1 MTFMP
6 LNPVRET
13 LTLRGYSVFVSFI
26 AAVSLY
32 DAALVLYYSD
42 CIIYLEENPV
52 GLFLIK
58 YNDGNPLLFV
68 LLKLVG
74 TGLVVTAL
82 LRLFSCFRNLAVPVV
97 TGVASV
103 QMALLLYL
111 SFA

>member
-1 MTFMP
+1 MTSMI
-6 LNPVRET
+6 LNPIRRK
-13 LTLRGYSVFVSFI
+13 LTLRSYSVFVGFI

-32 DAALVLYYSD
+32 DAALVLHYSD
-42 CIIYLEENPV
+42 CIIDMEKNPV

-58 YNDGNPLLFV
+58 YNGGNPFLFV
-68 LLKLVG
+68 LVKLVG
-74 TGLVVTAL
+74 TGLVVAAL
-82 LRLFSCFRNLAVPVV
+82 LRLFARSRSLAVPVV